1 MVLAH
6 PVARQPLTA
15 YCRQGTVMRIV
26 SRYINTQIFKAVL
39 FVTTGFLALFAFFDV
54 LNDLS
59 FTSRTANTY
68 GLGNSMAYIVML
80 LPGHTYE
87 LLPIAVLIGAVFV
100 MASLAQSS
108 EFTILRTSG
117 LGPWR
122 ALRSLLWLGVL
133 FTAATFLI
141 GDYLAPRTEKL
152 AQYYK
157 ARFEGSV
164 TKGHTGA
171 WIKESINGH
180 DRIVNVQ
187 ELTPEGQMRNVRI
200 FDFDAQGF
208 LTQLRKAESASFA
221 EHSWQLNNVNS
232 NLLGMGDGLPQ
243 SRVTRNHMPSEI
255 IETGIA
261 PTMVAAA
268 LLKPDRMSTIELYQY
283 IRHLKQNNQ
292 SADLY
297 EIRFWRKLFYPL
309 SCLVMIVLAL
319 PFAYLHFRSGIITT
333 AMFAGIIVGIGFF
346 LLNNVFEYVGNL
358 RAWAPWFI
366 AAVPSLT
373 YMLASLLTFRWLV
386 RNR

>member
-1 MVLAH
+1 
-6 PVARQPLTA
+6 
-15 YCRQGTVMRIV
+15 MRIV

-373 YMLASLLTFRWLV
+373 YMLASLLTFRWLLL
-386 RNR
+386 NR

>member
-1 MVLAH
+1 
-6 PVARQPLTA
+6 
-15 YCRQGTVMRIV
+15 
-26 SRYINTQIFKAVL
+26 
-39 FVTTGFLALFAFFDV
+39 
-54 LNDLS
+54 
-59 FTSRTANTY
+59 
-68 GLGNSMAYIVML
+68 
-80 LPGHTYE
+80 
-87 LLPIAVLIGAVFV
+87 

>member
-1 MVLAH
+1 
-6 PVARQPLTA
+6 
-15 YCRQGTVMRIV
+15 MRNV

>member
-1 MVLAH
+1 
-6 PVARQPLTA
+6 
-15 YCRQGTVMRIV
+15 MRIV
-26 SRYINTQIFKAVL
+26 RRYINTQIFKAVL
-39 FVTTGFLALFAFFDV
+39 FVATGFLALFAFFDV

-59 FTSRTANTY
+59 FTSRTANPY
-68 GLGNSMAYIVML
+68 GIGNSLAYIIML

-100 MASLAQSS
+100 MASLAQTS

-133 FTAATFLI
+133 FTAATFVI
-141 GDYLAPRTEKL
+141 GDYVAPRTEKL

-157 ARFEGSV
+157 ARFEGNV

-171 WIKESINGH
+171 WIKENINGH

-187 ELTPEGQMRNVRI
+187 ELTPDGQMRNIRI

-208 LTQLRKAESASFA
+208 LTQLRKAESATFA
-221 EHSWQLNNVNS
+221 DNTWLLSNIDS
-232 NLLGMGDGLPQ
+232 NLIAFENGRQ
-243 SRVTRNHMPSEI
+243 SHIQRSQTATQTV
-255 IETGIA
+255 ETGIA
-261 PTMVAAA
+261 QNMVAAA

-283 IRHLKQNNQ
+283 IRHLKQNSQ

-333 AMFAGIIVGIGFF
+333 AMFAGIIVGISFF

-366 AAVPSLT
+366 AAVPSLA
-373 YMLASLLTFRWLV
+373 YMLASLLAFRWLV

>member
-1 MVLAH
+1 
-6 PVARQPLTA
+6 
-15 YCRQGTVMRIV
+15 MRIV
-26 SRYINTQIFKAVL
+26 SRYINTQILKAVL

-59 FTSRTANTY
+59 FTSRTANPY
-68 GLGNSMAYIVML
+68 GMGNSLAYIVML

-100 MASLAQSS
+100 MASLAQTS

-122 ALRSLLWLGVL
+122 ALRSLLGLGLL
-133 FTAATFLI
+133 FTTATFLI
-141 GDYLAPRTEKL
+141 GDYIAPRTEKL

-171 WIKESINGH
+171 WIKESINGQ

-187 ELTPEGQMRNVRI
+187 ELTADGQMRHVRV

-208 LTQLRKAESASFA
+208 LTQLNKAESASFA
-221 EHSWQLNNVNS
+221 DGAWQLAQVES
-232 NLLGMGDGLPQ
+232 NRFTIENGQPSHVQRSQ
-243 SRVTRNHMPSEI
+243 SAAETLQTDIVPS
-255 IETGIA
+255 
-261 PTMVAAA
+261 MVAAV
-268 LLKPDRMSTIELYQY
+268 LLKPDRMSTLELYQY
-283 IRHLKQNNQ
+283 IRHLKRNKQ
-292 SADLY
+292 SADMY

-333 AMFAGIIVGIGFF
+333 AMFAGIIVGISFF

-366 AAVPSLT
+366 AAVPSLV
-373 YMLASLLTFRWLV
+373 YMLASLLAFLWLV

>member
-1 MVLAH
+1 
-6 PVARQPLTA
+6 
-15 YCRQGTVMRIV
+15 MRIV

-243 SRVTRNHMPSEI
+243 SRVTRNHIPSEI

-333 AMFAGIIVGIGFF
+333 AMFAGIIVGISFF

>member
-1 MVLAH
+1 
-6 PVARQPLTA
+6 
-15 YCRQGTVMRIV
+15 MRIV
-26 SRYINTQIFKAVL
+26 RRYINTQIFKAVS
-39 FVTTGFLALFAFFDV
+39 FVTCGFLALFAFFDV

-59 FTSRTANTY
+59 FTSRTANRY
-68 GLGNSMAYIVML
+68 GIGNSLAYIVML

-100 MASLAQSS
+100 MANLAQTS
-108 EFTILRTSG
+108 EFTIFRTSG

-122 ALRSLLWLGVL
+122 ALRSLLGLGLL

-141 GDYLAPRTEKL
+141 GDYIAPRTEKL

-171 WIKESINGH
+171 WIKESINGQ

-187 ELTPEGQMRNVRI
+187 ELTADGQMRKVRM

-208 LTQLRKAESASFA
+208 LSQLRRAESATFA
-221 EHSWQLNNVNS
+221 DGQWQLNEVSQHLFIIEN
-232 NLLGMGDGLPQ
+232 GQ
-243 SRVTRNHMPSEI
+243 QTRVTRQQAPTETV
-255 IETGIA
+255 ETGIVQ
-261 PTMVAAA
+261 TMVAAA
-268 LLKPDRMSTIELYQY
+268 LLKPDRMSTLELYQY
-283 IRHLKQNNQ
+283 IRHLKQNKQ

-333 AMFAGIIVGIGFF
+333 AMFAGIIVGISFF

-366 AAVPSLT
+366 AAVPSLA
-373 YMLASLLTFRWLV
+373 YMLASLLAFRWLV

>member
-1 MVLAH
+1 
-6 PVARQPLTA
+6 
-15 YCRQGTVMRIV
+15 MRIV

-68 GLGNSMAYIVML
+68 GLSNSWAYLVML

-297 EIRFWRKLFYPL
+297 EIRF
-309 SCLVMIVLAL
+309 
-319 PFAYLHFRSGIITT
+319 
-333 AMFAGIIVGIGFF
+333 
-346 LLNNVFEYVGNL
+346 
-358 RAWAPWFI
+358 
-366 AAVPSLT
+366 
-373 YMLASLLTFRWLV
+373 
-386 RNR
+386 

>member
-1 MVLAH
+1 MRERGDKLRHRVPH
-6 PVARQPLTA
+6 NQP
-15 YCRQGTVMRIV
+15 
-26 SRYINTQIFKAVL
+26 
-39 FVTTGFLALFAFFDV
+39 TTYA
-54 LNDLS
+54 
-59 FTSRTANTY
+59 
-68 GLGNSMAYIVML
+68 
-80 LPGHTYE
+80 
-87 LLPIAVLIGAVFV
+87 
-100 MASLAQSS
+100 AQH
-108 EFTILRTSG
+108 LVVVHG
-117 LGPWR
+117 
-122 ALRSLLWLGVL
+122 
-133 FTAATFLI
+133 
-141 GDYLAPRTEKL
+141 
-152 AQYYK
+152 
-157 ARFEGSV
+157 V

>member
-1 MVLAH
+1 
-6 PVARQPLTA
+6 
-15 YCRQGTVMRIV
+15 MRIV

-297 EIRFWRKLFYPL
+297 EIRFWRKLF
-309 SCLVMIVLAL
+309 
-319 PFAYLHFRSGIITT
+319 
-333 AMFAGIIVGIGFF
+333 
-346 LLNNVFEYVGNL
+346 
-358 RAWAPWFI
+358 
-366 AAVPSLT
+366 
-373 YMLASLLTFRWLV
+373 
-386 RNR
+386 